1 MGAGRKVE
9 ACDTRKVSVP
19 PSISASHRPGS
30 GLRRSSR
37 CTRRQADARADCSP
51 REGRRW
57 IPGVPQLQG
66 PPTLIPT
73 RVWELLLPG
82 TSPQRMQ
89 PQAPRGAGAVSR
101 YQRNP
106 MGQRRSPFAK
116 LQHNEQGDVVRALRA
131 LINPNGPGQ
140 PHLGPPTHTLPVA
153 QQLYLS
159 SAQGI

>member
-1 MGAGRKVE
+1 
-9 ACDTRKVSVP
+9 
-19 PSISASHRPGS
+19 
-30 GLRRSSR
+30 
-37 CTRRQADARADCSP
+37 
-51 REGRRW
+51 
-57 IPGVPQLQG
+57 
-66 PPTLIPT
+66 
-73 RVWELLLPG
+73 
-82 TSPQRMQ
+82 
-89 PQAPRGAGAVSR
+89 
-101 YQRNP
+101 